1 MTTLILILSF
11 SSILISSI
19 SLSITLVR
27 LLKLKKAE
35 KKYKEFFCNNRYSG
49 SCYLHQFYDDT
60 EYRETYPDYFDDKKI
75 KEEGSKPFNTLM

>member
-1 MTTLILILSF
+1 MITLILILSII
-11 SSILISSI
+11 SILISSI

-35 KKYKEFFCNNRYSG
+35 KNYKKFFDNNMYSG
-49 SCYLHQFYDDT
+49 SCRLHQFYDDT

-75 KEEGSKPFNTLM
+75 KEKGSKPFATLM